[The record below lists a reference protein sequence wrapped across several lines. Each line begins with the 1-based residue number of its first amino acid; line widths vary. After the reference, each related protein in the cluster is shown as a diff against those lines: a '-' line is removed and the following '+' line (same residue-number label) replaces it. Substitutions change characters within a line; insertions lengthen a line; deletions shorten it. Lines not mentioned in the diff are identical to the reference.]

1 MPGLPYGTSE
11 SVEAL
16 YLHLVS
22 RSLTLTRKTGESL
35 VVPELVVQLTL
46 SSKLGGARLLLGNT
60 GSGFMRRVFTSV
72 PWAMRYT
79 SRAPTTFHRA
89 GQYRP
94 SIACALQSFCKLI
107 LNYFVNLK

>member
-60 GSGFMRRVFTSV
+60 GSLYAARIYFRSV
-72 PWAMRYT
+72 GDAIYLSCPDYF
-79 SRAPTTFHRA
+79 S
-89 GQYRP
+89 P
-94 SIACALQSFCKLI
+94 SGTVQTQHCLCTPKL
-107 LNYFVNLK
+107 L